1 MLVNLGFDIDKITKA
16 IENISLVKGRCEIVP
31 VPRKY
36 TVMIDYAHT
45 PDVLRNILSAVREI
59 ASGRIILVFGCG
71 GDRDKL
77 KRPEMG
83 KIAGELSNIA
93 VVTSD
98 NPRNENPLLI
108 INDILCGMEKSKAKI
123 AVIENRR
130 QAIEFAL
137 SKAKKGDIVL
147 LAGKGHETYQ
157 VIGDTKIP
165 FDERQIIK
173 DYFN

>member
-1 MLVNLGFDIDKITKA
+1 M
-16 IENISLVKGRCEIVP
+16 SSVKGRAEIVP
-31 VPRKY
+31 VNKKF

-45 PDVLRNILSAVREI
+45 PDGLKNILSCVREI
-59 ASGRIILVFGCG
+59 TKGKVIVVFGCG
-71 GDRDKL
+71 GDRDKS
-77 KRPEMG
+77 KRAEMG
-83 KIAGELSNIA
+83 RIAGEMSDIA

-108 INDILCGMEKSKAKI
+108 INDILCGMEKSRARI

-137 SKAKKGDIVL
+137 EKARKNDIVL

-157 VIGDTKIP
+157 IVGNEKIP
-165 FDERQIIK
+165 FDEREIIK
-173 DYFN
+173 EYFNGF